1 MTEKQSIFGRIQ
13 QLTRA
18 NINAMLD
25 RAEDP
30 QKMLD
35 QLVRDYTNNIAAAEQ
50 AIAQTIGN
58 LRMAEADL
66 ANDQKVAAE
75 WGSKA
80 QAAVRAAAQY
90 RESGDM
96 TNATK
101 FDELARVALK
111 KQIDVESQIAASK
124 PMVET
129 QQQQVA
135 QLKSGLVQM
144 KDKLGDLRSRRDSL
158 IARARTAQAM
168 AQVTAA
174 ASKINILDPT
184 SELGRYE
191 DAVRRQEAMARGQ
204 IEIAQTSMQDQW
216 AELESSKHDSEVEAR
231 MAQLLSGGSS
241 STPAAIEQ

>member
-66 ANDQKVAAE
+66 ANDRKLATE

-80 QAAVRAAAQY
+80 QAAVRAAEQY
-90 RESGDM
+90 RNSGDM
-96 TNATK
+96 ANATK

-111 KQIDVESQIAASK
+111 KQIDVESQITAEV
-124 PMVET
+124 PMVEA
-129 QQQQVA
+129 QQKQVE

-144 KDKLGDLRSRRDSL
+144 KDKLGDLKSRRDSL
-158 IARARTAQAM
+158 VARARTAQAM

-174 ASKINILDPT
+174 ASKINVLDPT
-184 SELGRYE
+184 SDLSRYE

-204 IEIAQTSMQDQW
+204 IEVAQATMQDQW
-216 AELESSKHDSEVEAR
+216 AELESSKHDLEVEAR
-231 MAQLLSGGSS
+231 LAQLMAGNS
-241 STPAAIEQ
+241 PAAIEQ

>member
-30 QKMLD
+30 QKMLN
-35 QLVRDYTNNIAAAEQ
+35 QMVIDYTNNIKAAEQ

-66 ANDQKVAAE
+66 NNDRKMHAE
-75 WGSKA
+75 WGGKA
-80 QAAVRAAAQY
+80 QAAVRAAEKY
-90 RESGDM
+90 RIEGDAA
-96 TNATK
+96 NAAK

-111 KQIDVESQIAASK
+111 KQIDFESQINAEA
-124 PMVET
+124 PMVEA
-129 QQQQVA
+129 QQKQVE
-135 QLKSGLVQM
+135 QLKAGLVQM
-144 KDKLGDLRSRRDSL
+144 KDKLGDLNRRRDSL
-158 IARARTAQAM
+158 VARAKTAQAM

-174 ASKINILDPT
+174 ASKINILDPS

-191 DAVRRQEAMARGQ
+191 EAVRRQEAMARGQ
-204 IEIAQTSMQDQW
+204 IEVAQASMQDQW
-216 AELESSKHDSEVEAR
+216 AELEASRHDIEVEAR
-231 MAQLLSGGSS
+231 LASLMAGNS
-241 STPAAIEQ
+241 PAEIEA